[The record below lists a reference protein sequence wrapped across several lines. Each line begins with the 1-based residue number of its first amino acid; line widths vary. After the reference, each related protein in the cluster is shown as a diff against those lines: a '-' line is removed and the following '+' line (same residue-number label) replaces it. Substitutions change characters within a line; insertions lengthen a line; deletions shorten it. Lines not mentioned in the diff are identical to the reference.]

1 MIKCF
6 LLNYISFFY
15 FGKSIHYSPFKII
28 VFRISKNNEKYFLE
42 FQVQKISGNSIH
54 MNIKLQANGNGQ

>member
-1 MIKCF
+1 MIKGF

-28 VFRISKNNEKYFLE
+28 VFRISKNNKNIFLSSKFAK
-42 FQVQKISGNSIH
+42 FQETVSI
-54 MNIKLQANGNGQ
+54 

>member
-1 MIKCF
+1 MTKCF

-28 VFRISKNNEKYFLE
+28 VF
-42 FQVQKISGNSIH
+42 KISENNK
-54 MNIKLQANGNGQ
+54 NIFLSSKFEKFQETVSV

>member
-1 MIKCF
+1 MIKGF

-42 FQVQKISGNSIH
+42 FQV
-54 MNIKLQANGNGQ
+54 

>member
-15 FGKSIHYSPFKII
+15 LVKVFITALLRLLFSEFRKIMKNIFLSSKFKKFQETVSI
-28 VFRISKNNEKYFLE
+28 
-42 FQVQKISGNSIH
+42 
-54 MNIKLQANGNGQ
+54 